1 MGKQTFVTGT
11 PMTKPAKTTRP
22 IRLRMDVPLMLA
34 VLTLLVIGLLF
45 VYSASWRY
53 SIIND
58 LPATYY
64 LSRQILWVLL
74 GLAVAVVASV
84 IDYHKYKKLLLPGM
98 FLVIALLLVVLIVK
112 DERNGATRTILNG
125 SVQPSELAGLAVIL
139 YLAFWLYGKREVL
152 NQVSFG
158 LFPLMFILGVLTGLI
173 MLQPDLS
180 AAIIVLL
187 LGAVMFYLA
196 GGELRQIVPVFAV
209 SGLLGYLVVMA
220 YPNWSTRLTD
230 YFAFWQDPANAPYHV
245 SRSIEAV
252 VRGGIFGQGIGM
264 SSTKFTGLPFAW
276 TDSIFAVITEET
288 GLVGATVVILLFM
301 VILWRGLR
309 IAQHA
314 PDLLGK
320 LIAAGITLWI
330 VIEALVNMSVLIS
343 LLPFAGNAL
352 PLVSAGGS
360 SLVTTMA
367 GLGILMNIARA
378 NETQQTTEEGRSYGA
393 VVDMRRRDRRRSVS
407 RPVGS
412 ESNPD

>member
-1 MGKQTFVTGT
+1 
-11 PMTKPAKTTRP
+11 MTKPAKPARS
-22 IRLRMDVPLMLA
+22 IRLRMDVPLLLA

-53 SIIND
+53 SIINE

-64 LSRQILWVLL
+64 LGRQALWVIL
-74 GLAVAVVASV
+74 GLVTAGVAS
-84 IDYHKYKKLLLPGM
+84 IFDYHKYQKLLLPAM
-98 FLVIALLLVVLIVK
+98 VFVIGLLIVVLVVK

-125 SVQPSELAGLAVIL
+125 SIQPSELAGLMVIL
-139 YLAFWLYGKREVL
+139 YLSFWLYNKREVI

-158 LFPLMFILGVLTGLI
+158 LIPLMVILGVLAGLI

-180 AAIIVLL
+180 AAVIVLI
-187 LGAVMFYLA
+187 LGAIMFYLA
-196 GGELRQIVPVFAV
+196 GGELRQIVPVFGI
-209 SGLLGYLVVMA
+209 SGLLGYLLVMA
-220 YPNWSTRLTD
+220 FPNWSTRLTD

-288 GLVGATVVILLFM
+288 GLVGATVIILLFM

-367 GLGILMNIARA
+367 GIGILMNIART
-378 NETQQTTEEGRSYGA
+378 NETKQSSEEGRSYGA
-393 VVDMRRRDRRRSVS
+393 VVDLRRRDRRRSVS

-412 ESNPD
+412 ESNPE

>member
-64 LSRQILWVLL
+64 LGRQILWVLL

>member
-1 MGKQTFVTGT
+1 
-11 PMTKPAKTTRP
+11 MTKPAKTTRP

-64 LSRQILWVLL
+64 LGRQILWVLL